1 MESKSRL
8 SGIKQRARKGL
19 PRLLVIL
26 IFTPAIYFTG
36 YLTDLDWAKALAAL
50 SPLVGG
56 VAVGFWLMTVI
67 GGEEKKR
74 T

>member
-56 VAVGFWLMTVI
+56 VALGFWLMTVI
-67 GGEEKKR
+67 GGEVEKRK
-74 T
+74 